1 MKLKFMVNGQI
12 FIPFQHNNKIRLY
25 ISTVVP
31 VVGNNHHVSVTAK
44 VPKPTLTFDCK
55 DGVATLTCDTGDRTD
70 LTVSWYKED
79 KIIQN
84 EKKPQLLLTSAQ
96 VQEDKPYSCSVSNPV
111 SSEQSDSVTVSCKSF
126 FFLNASHSSMNSFQ
140 FLGFFKSA

>member
-1 MKLKFMVNGQI
+1 M
-12 FIPFQHNNKIRLY
+12 Y

-44 VPKPTLTFDCK
+44 APKPTVMFGYD
-55 DGVATLTCDTGDRTD
+55 DGYVTLTCVIGDHTD

-84 EKKPQLLLTSAQ
+84 EKKTKLLLTSAQ

-111 SSEQSDSVTVSCKSF
+111 SSEQSNSVKVSRKSF
-126 FFLNASHSSMNSFQ
+126 LFHVLLIRHQTPSLSHTNSCQ
-140 FLGFFKSA
+140 ELCEEQ